1 MKKIILLIAVGIIS
15 FSLTSYAGASRRDI
29 KKDVKVV
36 LNPSKISLAEKNG
49 MVDVKFQINVP
60 KDFVCKKHQYIFT
73 PVLTDYNNIMPL
85 TSVVI
90 DGKSYAK
97 MAAKQGHSKRMK
109 EKLKSAPDMSN
120 AMTLMASKNPRMINY
135 EVIVPYQPWMQNADL
150 VTVQR
155 FNSKKSTVLVAED
168 IYGKGVMV
176 TPPPVKPVVNSK
188 STEKVITKME
198 GKVNINFLINS
209 SAIDMNLDSNIRE
222 LYNLKKII
230 TNAMDNKNNVIDSI
244 VIIASS
250 SPDGSYEFNK
260 KLAAARAQSVKQYL
274 VKEIGM
280 KEKTVDMIKT
290 HYIAENWDGMAKLVE
305 ASNVQNK
312 PEILKVIEIPDLAK
326 RERAMMALPQY
337 GYIKKNIL
345 PQLRYVKYQ
354 IFYHETSIKTIVV
367 ATPAPQPAVQQP
379 APQQQQTMQTMPVP
393 QRVVV
398 KDKHHRRR
406 NVEEVKDNVSPHY
419 VRYHR

>member
-15 FSLTSYAGASRRDI
+15 FSLMNQVSASRRDI
-29 KKDVKVV
+29 KKDLKIA
-36 LNPSKISLAEKNG
+36 LNPSKIALVERNG

-60 KDFVCKKHQYIFT
+60 RNFVCKKRQYIFT

-85 TSVVI
+85 TSVII

-97 MAAKQGHSKRMK
+97 MAAKQGHSRRMK
-109 EKLKSAPDMSN
+109 EKLTSAPDMSD

-135 EVIVPYQPWMQNADL
+135 EVTVPYQSWMKDADL

-155 FNSKKSTVLVAED
+155 FNSKKTTTLIAED
-168 IYGKGVMV
+168 VYGKGVMV
-176 TPPPVKPVVNSK
+176 TPPPVAPVINNK
-188 STEKVITKME
+188 NTEKVITKME

-209 SAIDMNLDSNIRE
+209 SVIDMNLDSNIRE

-230 TNAMDNKNNVIDSI
+230 ANVRNNKNNVIDSI

-250 SPDGSYEFNK
+250 SPDGGYENNK
-260 KLAAARAQSVKQYL
+260 KLAAARAESVKQYL
-274 VKEIGM
+274 M
-280 KEKTVDMIKT
+280 KELGTTEKTINMIKT
-290 HYIAENWDGMAKLVE
+290 HCIAENWDGMANLVN
-305 ASNVQNK
+305 ASNVSNK
-312 PEILKVIEIPDLAK
+312 PEILKVIAIPDLAK

-337 GYIKKNIL
+337 GFIKKNIL
-345 PQLRYVKYQ
+345 PQLRFVKYQ
-354 IFYHETSIKTIVV
+354 IFYHQTAVKTVIVQ
-367 ATPAPQPAVQQP
+367 TPAQQPAVQP
-379 APQQQQTMQTMPVP
+379 IPVPQQQTMQQMPVP

-406 NVEEVKDNVSPHY
+406 NVEEMKDKVSPHY
-419 VRYHR
+419 LRYHR